1 MFALSRAGVGELL
14 LDTHLLLWV
23 VASSKRLPREAREL
37 MEDDSNDVYYSAA
50 SIWEIA
56 IKSSLRR
63 KDFRIDLPLLLAMLP
78 EMDLVELPIT
88 AAHAAGVT
96 RLPPIHR
103 DPFDRLLI
111 AQSITE
117 PLTLLT
123 NDVLLERYRIGARV
137 V

>member
-1 MFALSRAGVGELL
+1 
-14 LDTHLLLWV
+14 LLLWA
-23 VASSKRLPREAREL
+23 VARSARLPSEAREL
-37 MEDDSNDVYYSAA
+37 LDDDRNDVCYSAA

-63 KDFRIDLPLLLAMLP
+63 KDFRIDLTQLLATLP
-78 EMDLVELPIT
+78 ETGFIELPVT
-88 AAHAAGVT
+88 AAHAAGVA

-111 AQSITE
+111 AQTVAE
-117 PLTLLT
+117 PLILLT
-123 NDVLLERYRIGARV
+123 NDAILERYQVGARV